1 MFGGMLSVIFQLY
14 DYNKKSNF
22 YVVTYFITINETG
35 VTIGFGY
42 ILFKKQSSNAL

>member
-14 DYNKKSNF
+14 DYNKKIKFLCS
-22 YVVTYFITINETG
+22 YFITINETR

-42 ILFKKQSSNAL
+42 VLFKKQSSNAL